1 MATQNNRTGEWSEAL
16 TKKPP
21 TLKAQKKGAGL
32 AVVEPQAR
40 SSQADLQTEGWQPNS
55 QKDQSSVGWGGGKSS
70 PNPRRWSKEQN
81 KQTNKN
87 NYNNEKE
94 NYF

>member
-1 MATQNNRTGEWSEAL
+1 MWLHSRNVHYFAIGINYRL
-16 TKKPP
+16 FYYV
-21 TLKAQKKGAGL
+21 QKKGAGL

-55 QKDQSSVGWGGGKSS
+55 QKDKSSVGWGGGKSS
-70 PNPRRWSKEQN
+70 PNPLRWSKEQN
-81 KQTNKN
+81 NNKN